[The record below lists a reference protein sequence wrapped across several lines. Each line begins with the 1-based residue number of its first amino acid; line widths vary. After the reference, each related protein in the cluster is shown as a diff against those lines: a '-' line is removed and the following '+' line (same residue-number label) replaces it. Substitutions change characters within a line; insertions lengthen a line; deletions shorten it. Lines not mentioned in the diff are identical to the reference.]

1 MSRDNGRISCYLV
14 NFNHCVSVIF
24 TGSLRT
30 EHTPV
35 FRLLGDFET
44 ARWPAGATRCINEEG
59 WNLTWRSRPS
69 LNFTPLVQGL
79 GC

>member
-1 MSRDNGRISCYLV
+1 
-14 NFNHCVSVIF
+14 VIF

-44 ARWPAGATRCINEEG
+44 ARWGDTLHQWGGGEI
-59 WNLTWRSRPS
+59 WRGGVDLR
-69 LNFTPLVQGL
+69 
-79 GC
+79 